1 MLTLRTD
8 FGCTEAII
16 DDDCGIKKFY
26 EIASILTDNL
36 DIKFKVTADEAD
48 TQLWHFPYNKN
59 VLSLH
64 YNVYTGIS
72 IFPGKFREASKQEN
86 EAVVEIA
93 RQLEKILNNSSSQY
107 LS

>member
-26 EIASILTDNL
+26 EIASLLTSEL
-36 DIKFKVTADEAD
+36 DIRFKVTADESD
-48 TQLWHFPYNKN
+48 SQLWHFPYKKN

-64 YNVYTGIS
+64 YNVFTGIS
-72 IFPGKFREASKQEN
+72 IFPGKFREACKEEN
-86 EAVVEIA
+86 DAVVELA
-93 RQLEKILNNSSSQY
+93 QQLEKILGKQQY
-107 LS
+107 C